1 VRKTVSKLGI
11 AVEDEYGQKSCVECE
26 KSLRTEMP
34 HEHGIQQE
42 VVRDVAQSR
51 SNIVMKNPELRQKS
65 CNKGAFKPHQDRRKH
80 RHDSRKHSYRE
91 EKGAVFE
98 GVGVSYLVGQFEA
111 EEAHPSAGNG
121 ERTSVQED
129 DCVLHKLFKRLS
141 RTKCVHLS

>member
-1 VRKTVSKLGI
+1 
-11 AVEDEYGQKSCVECE
+11 
-26 KSLRTEMP
+26 MP

-65 CNKGAFKPHQDRRKH
+65 CSKGAFKPHQDRRKH
-80 RHDSRKHSYRE
+80 HHHSRKHSYRE

-98 GVGVSYLVGQFEA
+98 GERVSYLVGQSEA

-121 ERTSVQED
+121 ERTCVQED
-129 DCVLHKLFKRLS
+129 DYVLRKLFKKSGETFMYKVCSIVLIFNLDTIHVSLDFMRE
-141 RTKCVHLS
+141 TKTQ